1 MKPITKM
8 VTIYEIAKK
17 AGVSPATVSRVLNNG
32 PVKSSTK
39 EKILKIIEKENFV
52 PDNRAVYLKKI
63 NTRKIGLIIPDILNP
78 IYSLA
83 VKVIH
88 DYLKEKDYHLILGNS
103 YGNVDEEKDILE
115 LFERERVAGVIIGTC
130 EGEDDSSLIPI
141 FDRMLK
147 SGIKIVFTGKKNYG
161 LKVDVISVNN
171 EIGTYKITNY
181 LIKTGRKK
189 IGFISGDRN
198 LRATEERLSG
208 YIKALKEKGIG
219 INKELIICEGEYK
232 MENGRKFAKEL
243 ISKVDAILCGNDLMA
258 IGAIKAVEESGL
270 KVPDDIGICGF
281 DDIFISYLIKPS
293 LTTVHQPIEK
303 ISEIACERLIGWI
316 EGKIKKEEEIL
327 IEPEIIVRESA

>member
-115 LFERERVAGVIIGTC
+115 LC

>member
-1 MKPITKM
+1 M